1 MSYNAIHLK
10 EVPPGHGLEENE
22 NYINYMIFKNHHFFL
37 DDCLNVGHTATQMYQ
52 ICLKIINEIINLH
65 LTNIYFYVGVAQAV
79 EDENIHHGDFTNN
92 VCHDQTMKK
101 RNQTMN
107 NTEKIL
113 KGFWDNGNKSI
124 IYKPNWIV
132 LSHGKGDIIAD
143 IERKL
148 IDTFLKGITCGQY
161 QNCLNCIQGASEND
175 KYSVLYLKL
184 YNIEKKENVQQC
196 KNGGFTKSC
205 KNLENSFIN
214 LHVSTNEEKQDQSN
228 ITKECYFYPII
239 SRISQL
245 KKEKK

>member
-1 MSYNAIHLK
+1 MPYTSKNYSNVSNVLK
-10 EVPPGHGLEENE
+10 N
-22 NYINYMIFKNHHFFL
+22 N
-37 DDCLNVGHTATQMYQ
+37 QS
-52 ICLKIINEIINLH
+52 IINLH
-65 LTNIYFYVGVAQAV
+65 LPNIYFYVGVAQAV

-92 VCHDQTMKK
+92 
-101 RNQTMN
+101 
-107 NTEKIL
+107 
-113 KGFWDNGNKSI
+113 SI

-132 LSHGKGDIIAD
+132 LAHGKGDIIAD

-148 IDTFLKGITCGQY
+148 IDTFSEGSTCGQY
-161 QNCLNCIQGASEND
+161 QNYLNCIKGASQND

-184 YNIEKKENVQQC
+184 YNIEEKENVQQC

-205 KNLENSFIN
+205 N
-214 LHVSTNEEKQDQSN
+214 VRTNEEKRDQSN